1 MFFGRQSLGAQTG
14 LPVSYMAWIR
24 HCIDLRV
31 LDANVSISSKQN
43 LSSATIQVNLSQ
55 PNPGRQEEINLNFYF
70 YTFLS
75 RHPKKVWK
83 EKFRLI
89 FILVQLS
96 EIYGA
101 GRIKIKSLRYSWKLQ
116 EEFSCIVNA
125 FLRPESIQ
133 NESFPKCTC

>member
-75 RHPKKVWK
+75 RQPKEVWK
-83 EKFRLI
+83 EKIGLI
-89 FILVQLS
+89 FVLMQLS
-96 EIYGA
+96 EIYGRE
-101 GRIKIKSLRYSWKLQ
+101 GLRSSPLSTAENYKR
-116 EEFSCIVNA
+116 N
-125 FLRPESIQ
+125 
-133 NESFPKCTC
+133 FPVL